1 MFGNNSSCIMDFRK
15 TDVLKSIKETLQ
27 GVLLTGSHA
36 FSIWVSGQ
44 GGMHV
49 LILIEMY

>member
-36 FSIWVSGQ
+36 FLYGSQ
-44 GGMHV
+44 ARGGCMCWFW
-49 LILIEMY
+49 L

>member
-1 MFGNNSSCIMDFRK
+1 MDFRK

-36 FSIWVSGQ
+36 FLYGSQ
-44 GGMHV
+44 ARGGMHV

>member
-27 GVLLTGSHA
+27 GVLLTSSHA
-36 FSIWVSGQ
+36 FLYGSQARGDACADSD
-44 GGMHV
+44 
-49 LILIEMY
+49 